1 MMKAPR
7 DEIGQALIALKQK
20 GYPIVAIDSDLA
32 TDRPVCRRLS
42 GCVFRNGDC
51 GRFGNEL
58 RHRSGAGRQHSLL
71 C

>member
-32 TDRPVCRRLS
+32 SSTRTDQFAAVYPDAFFEMGLRKVRR
-42 GCVFRNGDC
+42 
-51 GRFGNEL
+51 
-58 RHRSGAGRQHSLL
+58 
-71 C
+71 